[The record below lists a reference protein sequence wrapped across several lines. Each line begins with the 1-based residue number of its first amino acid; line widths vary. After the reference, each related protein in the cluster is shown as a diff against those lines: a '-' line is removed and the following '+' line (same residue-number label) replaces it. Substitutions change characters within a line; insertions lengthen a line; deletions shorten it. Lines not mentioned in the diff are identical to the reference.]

1 MAILMIV
8 KYSVTYTMC
17 FYGISS
23 NYQERR
29 VVYRQP
35 EGKHH
40 YFIIFSTRS
49 LTSHDEDFPY
59 RRTPSPEVRI
69 KAVIAAALP
78 EQSALRDPAPSSMNR
93 T

>member
-8 KYSVTYTMC
+8 RYSVTYTVC
-17 FYGISS
+17 FYELSS
-23 NYQERR
+23 NYQGRR
-29 VVYRQP
+29 AVYRQP

-49 LTSHDEDFPY
+49 LTSHNEDFPY

-69 KAVIAAALP
+69 KAVIAAAIP
-78 EQSALRDPAPSSMNR
+78 EQSALRDPAPSSMNH